1 MNFRWT
7 TLLFSPVGLLLL
19 SAARLII
26 ISDFNTTTATTVA
39 SSGGYVNTLLG
50 AVIPLVP
57 IFIPYI
63 ALILLLLRY
72 FTLSII
78 AFVFAV
84 FITPT
89 FMSLPVVLSLVR
101 VQEHQ
106 LLALISGQRPW
117 TFVIAFLIGTY
128 VFIFTG
134 SFVEALSAVGAAIVA
149 LALFLAAFTPYPSL
163 PASINKTEITIDQ
176 RLFAWVTTER
186 VILIV
191 VALALLLLLFL
202 LAFPAALAAL
212 AALVTS
218 LIAIIIAIFLFPYVY
233 SFYPIP
239 RDSGYYVE
247 VMRTPWLPAEKIT
260 LNSGNIYYGY
270 TLSNANGWF
279 TVLLANSR
287 RIVYLPAKNVTN
299 RMVCQPRMPHQPP
312 AGPPLIPLF
321 YTRPPHIQAC
331 AQRDISIAITSVQS
345 EGESLNVISSLVHV
359 PPEQIIS
366 TTNAYQQQRLSAAL
380 RKYENCG
387 NWNAPTP
394 IGQHFWYYPH
404 IPS

>member
-1 MNFRWT
+1 MSRRWT

-63 ALILLLLRY
+63 ALTLLLFRH
-72 FTLSII
+72 FVLSII
-78 AFVFAV
+78 AFIFAV
-84 FITPT
+84 YITPT
-89 FMSLPVVLSLVR
+89 TMSLPVVLSLVR
-101 VQEHQ
+101 AQEHNI
-106 LLALISGQRPW
+106 LTLISDQRPM
-117 TFVIAFLIGTY
+117 TFVIALLIGTY

-134 SFVEALSAVGAAIVA
+134 SFVEALCAVGAAIIA
-149 LALFLAAFTPYPSL
+149 LALFLAAFTSYPSL
-163 PASINKTEITIDQ
+163 PASINKEEGVIDR
-176 RLFAWVTTER
+176 RLFVWVTTER

-191 VALALLLLLFL
+191 VALALLLVLFS

-212 AALVTS
+212 ASLVTA
-218 LIAIIIAIFLFPYVY
+218 LIAIVIALVLFPYVY
-233 SFYPIP
+233 SFYTIP
-239 RDSGYYVE
+239 RDSGYYAE
-247 VMRTPWLPAEKIT
+247 VMRAPWLPAEKIT

-270 TLSNANGWF
+270 TLSNAGGWF
-279 TVLLANSR
+279 TVLLANTR
-287 RIVYLPAKNVTN
+287 RIVYLPAKNVTD
-299 RMVCQPRMPHQPP
+299 RMVCQPRMPYQPP

-331 AQRDISIAITSVQS
+331 AQRDIFPAITSVQS
-345 EGESLNVISSLVHV
+345 EGESLNAISSLIHV

-380 RKYENCG
+380 RRYENCG

-404 IPS
+404 LPS

>member
-7 TLLFSPVGLLLL
+7 ALLFSPVGLLLL

-63 ALILLLLRY
+63 ALTLLLFRY
-72 FTLSII
+72 FVLSIV
-78 AFVFAV
+78 AFIFTVY
-84 FITPT
+84 ITPT
-89 FMSLPVVLSLVR
+89 SMSLPVVLTLIH
-101 VQEHQ
+101 VQEHHI
-106 LLALISGQRPW
+106 LALISGQRPM
-117 TFVIAFLIGTY
+117 TFVIALLIGTY

-149 LALFLAAFTPYPSL
+149 LALFLAALAPYQSL
-163 PASINKTEITIDQ
+163 PASINKEAEVIDQ
-176 RLFAWVTTER
+176 HLFAWVTTER

-191 VALALLLLLFL
+191 VALALLLVLLS
-202 LAFPAALAAL
+202 LAFSAALAAL
-212 AALVTS
+212 ASLVTALIAMIIALV
-218 LIAIIIAIFLFPYVY
+218 LFPYVY

-247 VMRTPWLPAEKIT
+247 VMRAPWLPAEKIT

-279 TVLLANSR
+279 TVLLANTR
-287 RIVYLPAKNVTN
+287 RIVYLPAKNVTD
-299 RMVCQPRMPHQPP
+299 RMVCQPKMPHQPP

-331 AQRDISIAITSVQS
+331 AQRDISTAITSVQS
-345 EGESLNVISSLVHV
+345 EGESLNAISSRIHV

-380 RKYENCG
+380 RKYEHCG

-394 IGQHFWYYPH
+394 IGQHFWYYPQ